1 MSCHT
6 ASGRQIRGCAELN
19 RSKAIQKR
27 CASCG
32 SKGTFDFCLSFLPG
46 KFPLRILQRTA
57 PSGRQGGQSATLAPL
72 CSVTQRLDRQ
82 SDPAT
87 PRGPVRVNEPLTIT
101 VRRKPSPPDT
111 GAPKVYGR
119 TDGDRCTPRFVTAC
133 FLPPGLKPSGC
144 VSGRPWKLN
153 VNVFKP
159 FGFTDGSRKLCAV
172 RSKPFTASLPAP
184 LCYPCPPAA
193 PLNLGQRT
201 PHVCAC
207 AYAYV
212 RVRKT

>member
-1 MSCHT
+1 MCLPSETET
-6 ASGRQIRGCAELN
+6 ASFPAPACRNL
-19 RSKAIQKR
+19 KR
-27 CASCG
+27 LTRRLTLA
-32 SKGTFDFCLSFLPG
+32 D
-46 KFPLRILQRTA
+46 RQRTP

-87 PRGPVRVNEPLTIT
+87 PRGPGWVNESLSIT

-111 GAPKVYGR
+111 GTPKVYGR
-119 TDGDRCTPRFVTAC
+119 TDGDCCTPRFVTAC

-184 LCYPCPPAA
+184 FCYPARPP
-193 PLNLGQRT
+193 PF
-201 PHVCAC
+201 
-207 AYAYV
+207 
-212 RVRKT
+212 